1 MKHKEIFFTA
11 GAVILIA
18 LLAASP
24 VFGQDA
30 GESPARIP
38 VLDLPD
44 GLEAGFAAELDLGL
58 ASMLEESPIARR
70 AVDLVLGQLQSQWL
84 PAEPAEAALMIYA
97 AAHEADVAQRR
108 GVPAPEIKTRI
119 RQEWQAIKQQAHEF
133 TIRRQMRGGGTLE
146 EFLRENR
153 RAFMDSRGNGAGWND
168 LDHGG
173 KR

>member
-1 MKHKEIFFTA
+1 MKRNKMLFPA
-11 GAVILIA
+11 GVVILIA

-30 GESPARIP
+30 QSAPARSP
-38 VLDLPD
+38 VLNLPD

-58 ASMLEESPIARR
+58 TSLLEETPIARR
-70 AVDLVLGQLQSQWL
+70 AVDLVLGQLEGQTL
-84 PAEPAEAALMIYA
+84 PADPAEAALMIYA
-97 AAHEADVAQRR
+97 AAHEVDVAQRR
-108 GVPAPEIKTRI
+108 GVSAPEIRTRI
-119 RQEWQAIKQQAHEF
+119 RQEWQAIKRQAHEF
-133 TIRRQMRGGGTLE
+133 TIRRQMREAYTLE

-153 RAFMDSRGNGAGWND
+153 RAFMESRGDGAGWSD